1 MKKVFLKSIRG
12 KYAVSPVISNV
23 ILVGAV
29 IAVGFSTLFWLQ
41 SIAYNYGV
49 LYSEAVKANIDRL
62 KEKLAFEYVY
72 YNGVNKSL
80 SVYLINCGTVDNV
93 NITTVYLSFVN
104 GTIIHIYPYSSFTL
118 KTFSHTPIANH
129 TLNRGEEGYFTLS
142 PLDLASGS
150 YAIRVT
156 TKRGA
161 NFDYTFAV

>member
-1 MKKVFLKSIRG
+1 MKKVFPKFARG
-12 KYAVSPVISNV
+12 KCAVSPVISNV

-29 IAVGFSTLFWLQ
+29 IAVGFSTIFWLQ
-41 SIAYNYGV
+41 SMAYNYNV
-49 LYSEAVKANIDRL
+49 QYSAAVKANIEKL

-93 NITTVYLSFVN
+93 KITTVYLSFAN

-118 KTFSHTPIANH
+118 KTFFHAPITNH

-142 PLDLASGS
+142 PLDLAPGS
-150 YAIRVT
+150 YVIRVT
-156 TKRGA
+156 TKRGT

>member
-1 MKKVFLKSIRG
+1 MKKVFLKFVRV
-12 KYAVSPVISNV
+12 KCAVSPVISNV

-41 SIAYNYGV
+41 SLVYNYGV

-72 YNGVNKSL
+72 YDGTNKSL

-93 NITTVYLSFVN
+93 NITTVYLSFAN
-104 GTIIHIYPYSSFTL
+104 GTIINIYPYSKFTL
-118 KTFSHTPIANH
+118 KTFFHVPIINH

-142 PLDLASGS
+142 QLALTSGS
-150 YAIRVT
+150 YVIRVT